1 MKTTFLVIVGIFAA
15 VILFGL
21 ASRASDPLTAEK
33 DSARRAIDSCDK
45 GWKDDL
51 LPANA
56 RLMMRN
62 TCDQMRN
69 EYTTKYGRAP

>member
-1 MKTTFLVIVGIFAA
+1 MKTTFMTIGGLVALFL
-15 VILFGL
+15 LFGFV
-21 ASRASDPLTAEK
+21 SRASDPLTGEK
-33 DSARRAIDSCDK
+33 DSARSVIDSCDK

-56 RLMMRN
+56 RLLIRNSCDRMRS
-62 TCDQMRN
+62 